1 MRSAVYLQYTADPLP
16 SHHSPI
22 KRFADLAQKYG
33 KVTDIQNLPFT
44 VRNKASYIPWATRK
58 AVTGKGEDT
67 NIHDHARMDH
77 TNTLAKVAD
86 DKTNKGQQS
95 DEAAEKEDSKG
106 NVPSRARTFPIH

>member
-1 MRSAVYLQYTADPLP
+1 M
-16 SHHSPI
+16 
-22 KRFADLAQKYG
+22 
-33 KVTDIQNLPFT
+33 TDIQNLLFT

-106 NVPSRARTFPIH
+106 NNPLRIRKHFPGKNNTRFRKRLISKRFELIQLMPRDPVALHV